1 MKKKRVVRKASFP
14 RLREI
19 REELGWEVPDI
30 LVKLQGGKPSIAS
43 IYRLEQGH
51 SLRVANARRVFDVI
65 NQALGVKL
73 DPKKELKIE

>member
-30 LVKLQGGKPSIAS
+30 LVKLQGRKPSIAS
-43 IYRLEQGH
+43 IYRLDHGH
-51 SLRVANARRVFDVI
+51 SLRIANTRRVFDVI
-65 NQALGVKL
+65 NHALGGEL
-73 DPKKELKIE
+73 DPKKELKVE